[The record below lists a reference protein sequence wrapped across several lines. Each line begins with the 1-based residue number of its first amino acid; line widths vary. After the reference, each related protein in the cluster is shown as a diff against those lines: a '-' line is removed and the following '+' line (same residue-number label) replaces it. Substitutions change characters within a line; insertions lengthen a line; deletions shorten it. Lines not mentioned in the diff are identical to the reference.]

1 MPAAPDTCTS
11 MAQLHEVTSATFDRE
26 LAATPLPTLI
36 DFGAPRCPPCRMI
49 APEVERVADS
59 YAGRI
64 RVVTCNAD
72 DNPELAERFHV
83 FSIPTLLM
91 IKDGHVV
98 GQLVGAVP
106 RRRIEELVEK
116 AL

>member
-1 MPAAPDTCTS
+1 MGHLT
-11 MAQLHEVTSATFDRE
+11 EVTTSTFDRE
-26 LAATPLPTLI
+26 VGSAALPALV

-49 APEVERVADS
+49 EPEVEKIAAS

-64 RVVTCNAD
+64 RVVTCNVD
-72 DNPELAERFHV
+72 ENPELAERFSV

-91 IKDGHVV
+91 MKDGHVV

-106 RRRIEELVEK
+106 KRRIEELVEK